1 MSFFSK
7 IFGTEKSQ
15 NIASLN
21 ENPSRSES
29 AVSFQYQGIDNEIVA
44 VIMAALMNMLD
55 HKSTGELKIKS
66 IRRTDRRS
74 PVWNVA
80 GRDEY
85 IAAKL

>member
-1 MSFFSK
+1 MK
-7 IFGTEKSQ
+7 
-15 NIASLN
+15 
-21 ENPSRSES
+21 
-29 AVSFQYQGIDNEIVA
+29 VA